1 MTMNESNRLKAFMK
15 IGFHEE
21 DIEKKKISLSCGQ
34 CRVAV
39 KASECKIVESTITN
53 SRRYKERLQL
63 LCGTCN
69 TLIIGAD
76 V

>member
-15 IGFHEE
+15 MGFHEV
-21 DIEKKKISLSCGQ
+21 DIGKISLSCGQ

-39 KASECKIVESTITN
+39 KASECKIVESAVTG
-53 SRRYKERLQL
+53 SHKYKERLQL

-69 TLIIGAD
+69 SLVIGAD